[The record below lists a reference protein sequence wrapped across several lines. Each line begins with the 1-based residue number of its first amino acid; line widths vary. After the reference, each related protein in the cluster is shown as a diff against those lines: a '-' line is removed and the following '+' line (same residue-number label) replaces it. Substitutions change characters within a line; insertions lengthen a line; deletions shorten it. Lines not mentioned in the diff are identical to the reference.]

1 MNHPNPIVQQDIQS
15 IIDSNTFWKQFD
27 NSRILITG
35 ASGFI
40 ASYIVETLLEINAT
54 TNVNIAVYAL
64 TRNKTKFLNKFAHH
78 NKNAHLHFLHFDV
91 IEDLSSLTSNGFTH
105 IIHAASNAS
114 PKFYGVDPV
123 GTLEA
128 NTLGTRQLLKLAR
141 DSNVK
146 SFVFISSAEVYGQTK
161 AIPTGEDDYGYLDPT
176 AVRSCYGE
184 SKRMGETMCVSWAHQ
199 YSVPVKIIRPFHTY
213 GPGMDLDDGRV
224 YADLV
229 KNIVKREPL
238 MLNSAGTAMRAFC
251 YLSDAVSGI
260 FCVLIKG
267 KNTEAYNLGNDQGEI
282 AIKDLATELQNL
294 YPDRSSGVIINAS
307 KNSTSKDKA
316 SQGKST
322 YIASQVD
329 RICPDI
335 KKIQTLGWSPST
347 GVKEGFKRTI
357 ESYIHEP

>member
-1 MNHPNPIVQQDIQS
+1 
-15 IIDSNTFWKQFD
+15 
-27 NSRILITG
+27 
-35 ASGFI
+35 
-40 ASYIVETLLEINAT
+40 
-54 TNVNIAVYAL
+54 
-64 TRNKTKFLNKFAHH
+64 
-78 NKNAHLHFLHFDV
+78 
-91 IEDLSSLTSNGFTH
+91 
-105 IIHAASNAS
+105 
-114 PKFYGVDPV
+114 
-123 GTLEA
+123 
-128 NTLGTRQLLKLAR
+128 
-141 DSNVK
+141 
-146 SFVFISSAEVYGQTK
+146 
-161 AIPTGEDDYGYLDPT
+161 
-176 AVRSCYGE
+176 
-184 SKRMGETMCVSWAHQ
+184 MCVSWAHQ

-224 YADLV
+224 YADFV

-238 MLNSAGTAMRAFC
+238 VLNSAGTAMRAFC

-260 FCVLIKG
+260 FCVLVKG

-294 YPDRSSGVIINAS
+294 YPDRSSGVIINAP

-316 SQGKST
+316 SEDKST